1 MVKIAVLDDYQGV
14 ALSKADWGSIPGGE
28 VTVFRDNL
36 VEPEALARRLA
47 DFEIVCLMRERTP
60 MPRPV
65 FERLTK
71 LKLLI
76 TTGARNA
83 SVDMQ
88 AAADHNVT
96 VSGTRGTQPPTAEL
110 TWALILACMR
120 QVAFEDRAMR
130 RGQWQSTVGR
140 TMAGATLGLLGL
152 GRLGSYVAKIG
163 KAFDMNLI
171 AWSQNL
177 TEAKAAEA
185 GARLVAKD
193 ELLRTADV
201 VTIHLVLSDRSRGLV
216 GARELG
222 LMKPTAYLINTS
234 RGPIVDEAAL
244 VQALRQRRIAG
255 AGLDVYDREPL
266 PADHVLRGLDNVVL
280 TPHLG
285 YVTED
290 TYSVFYPDTVENIK
304 GWLAGNPVRVIK
316 A

>member
-14 ALSKADWGSIPGGE
+14 ALSKADWNSISSGE

-36 VEPEALARRLA
+36 IEAEALARRLA
-47 DFEIVCLMRERTP
+47 DFEVVCLMRERTP
-60 MPRPV
+60 MQRPL
-65 FERLTK
+65 FESLPK
-71 LKLLI
+71 LKLLV

-88 AAADHNVT
+88 AAGDHGV
-96 VSGTRGTQPPTAEL
+96 VVCGTRGTNPPTAEL
-110 TWALILACMR
+110 TWGLILACMR
-120 QVAFEDRAMR
+120 QIAFEDRAMR

-140 TMAGATLGLLGL
+140 TLAGATLGLLGL
-152 GRLGSYVAKIG
+152 GRLGSYVAKVG

-185 GARLVAKD
+185 GAKLVTKHD
-193 ELLRTADV
+193 LLRTADIV
-201 VTIHLVLSDRSRGLV
+201 SIHLVLSARSRGLV
-216 GARELG
+216 GAQDFAFT
-222 LMKPTAYLINTS
+222 KPTASLPNSS
-234 RGPIVDEAAL
+234 RGPLVHETAL
-244 VQALRQRRIAG
+244 IEALRSRRIAG

-266 PADHVLRGLDNVVL
+266 PADHVLRSLDNVVL

-290 TYSVFYPDTVENIK
+290 TYGVFYPDTVENIK
-304 GWLAGNPVRVIK
+304 AWLAGSPVRVIK

>member
-14 ALSKADWGSIPGGE
+14 ALSKAEWASIPGGQ

-36 VEPEALARRLA
+36 VEPEALAHRLA

-60 MPRPV
+60 IHRPV
-65 FERLTK
+65 FERLAN

-83 SVDMQ
+83 SVDM
-88 AAADHNVT
+88 AAAGAHGV
-96 VSGTRGTQPPTAEL
+96 VVCGTRVTNSPTAEL
-110 TWALILACMR
+110 TWGLILACMR
-120 QVAFEDRAMR
+120 QIAFEDRAMR

-140 TMAGATLGLLGL
+140 TLSGATLGLLGL
-152 GRLGSYVAKIG
+152 GRLGSYVAKVG
-163 KAFDMNLI
+163 KAFDMNLV

-177 TEAKAAEA
+177 TAAKAAEA
-185 GARLVAKD
+185 GAKLVAKD
-193 ELLRTADV
+193 ELLKTSDIV
-201 VTIHLVLSDRSRGLV
+201 SIHLVLSERTRGLV
-216 GARELG
+216 GERELA
-222 LMKPTAYLINTS
+222 LMKPTAYLVNSS

-244 VQALRQRRIAG
+244 IDALRRRRIAG

-266 PADHVLRGLDNVVL
+266 PADHVLRTLDNVVL

-290 TYSVFYPDTVENIK
+290 TYDLFYSDTVENIK
-304 GWLAGNPVRVIK
+304 AWLAGSPVRVIQT
-316 A
+316 